1 MWIIKWAVIV
11 LAVIVLLAV
20 LVVLAGQLGLWRG
33 RPPHGMGVNDGKLKR
48 PSSTPNS
55 VHSQAELW
63 PGHAQLEYARIAPLA
78 LKGDGATTI
87 ARLKALL
94 QAMPGVQI
102 VDSRADY
109 VYATCQTRLMK
120 FVDDIEF
127 WFDAQAGVVQVRSSS
142 RVGRNDFGVNRA
154 RVEALR
160 AALAAS

>member
-1 MWIIKWAVIV
+1 MWIIEWAVIG
-11 LAVIVLLAV
+11 LAVIVV
-20 LVVLAGQLGLWRG
+20 SVVLAGQLGLLRG
-33 RPPHGMGVNDGKLKR
+33 KPPHGLGVNDGKLKR
-48 PSSTPNS
+48 LSSTPNS

-63 PGHAQLEYARIAPLA
+63 PGHAQQEYARISPLA
-78 LKGDGATTI
+78 LKGDGGATITK
-87 ARLKALL
+87 LKALL

-127 WFDAQAGVVQVRSSS
+127 WFDPSAGVVQLRSSS

-154 RVEALR
+154 RVEVLR